1 MRFWQ
6 ENVGL
11 RDDLKEDAGR
21 RRPPLRTVL
30 GQAMVGTVP
39 GVREDIVKLILES
52 KFGEGLLCRDVCP
65 TPHYPDTE
73 ESFFHL
79 VLRGRLG
86 KEVVVSIIN
95 RFCKNVDTSEF
106 RSWFKRPWR
115 RRGCKLSCLE
125 VACLHENAPVI
136 EFLVGAVA
144 PHLLKECIH
153 DGKRIFR
160 MAEEAKA
167 AEVKKRLCGPS
178 ASSSAEVASSFVE
191 PAALSRDLS
200 TASLE
205 SSGSQGEAVGEI
217 YLRNES
223 QSAALCALLNTPTR
237 DGCCLL
243 DVLLAQGQ
251 GKRGGQSNF
260 RGSNT
265 GQRGGRH
272 NTRGGRGG
280 GGGGHLKAR
289 SVGTADD
296 LYWRTATV
304 AAASQGR
311 VNQGEARRV
320 QPVGALEWSRKSKP
334 EAMEARA
341 NARYEFTMAE
351 SSFRG
356 VRADSD

>member
-1 MRFWQ
+1 MRFWH

-11 RDDLKEDAGR
+11 RDDLKEDPGR
-21 RRPPLRTVL
+21 RRPPRSTVL

-39 GVREDIVKLILES
+39 GVREDIVKLILSS
-52 KFGEGLLCRDVCP
+52 KFGEGLLCGDVCAK
-65 TPHYPDTE
+65 PHYPDTD

-86 KEVVVSIIN
+86 KEVVASIIN

-106 RSWFKRPWR
+106 CSWFKRPWR
-115 RRGCKLSCLE
+115 RRGCQLSCLE

-153 DGKRIFR
+153 DGKRVFR
-160 MAEEAKA
+160 TAEEAS
-167 AEVKKRLCGPS
+167 AELKKRLCGRS
-178 ASSSAEVASSFVE
+178 ASSWAEVASSLVD

-205 SSGSQGEAVGEI
+205 SFGSSQGDAVGEI
-217 YLRNES
+217 YLRNET
-223 QSAALCALLNTPTR
+223 QNAALWALFNTPTR
-237 DGCCLL
+237 DGRLLL
-243 DVLLAQGQ
+243 DLLQAQ
-251 GKRGGQSNF
+251 GKRGRQSNV

-265 GQRGGRH
+265 GQGGGRH
-272 NTRGGRGG
+272 NTRGGGRGG
-280 GGGGHLKAR
+280 GHPKAR

-296 LYWRTATV
+296 LYWQTGME
-304 AAASQGR
+304 AAASEGR
-311 VNQGEARRV
+311 VNQGEARRA
-320 QPVGALEWSRKSKP
+320 QPVGALEWGRNSKP